1 MKALALAAV
10 AVMVGLLASV
20 ILLPPAAGGLDGR
33 ATLGLAITLGVLIAH
48 RAHRRTP

>member
-10 AVMVGLLASV
+10 AVMAILLASV
-20 ILLPPAAGGLDGR
+20 IAVSPAAGGLDGR
-33 ATLGLAITLGVLIAH
+33 ATLALTITLGVLITY

>member
-1 MKALALAAV
+1 MRLLVLAAV

-20 ILLPPAAGGLDGR
+20 ILAPPAAGGLDGR
-33 ATLGLAITLGVLIAH
+33 ATLGLAITMGALIAY